1 MLTFDLTIVYLRVS
15 EDLKYRLISIH
26 IKARLM
32 SITSSWTRIIRPVK
46 EVISK
51 FEKSLKI

>member
-32 SITSSWTRIIRPVK
+32 SITSS
-46 EVISK
+46 
-51 FEKSLKI
+51 